1 MKKNIKIVLS
11 LLLVFLSIISIAA
24 CDQKKNKNDT
34 TEKTNNMEK
43 NEGDKETGEKEE
55 ADYETMIIRNQQFSD
70 SITQMDEIKEA
81 KVMTYGETSI
91 AGVTLEEGQE
101 LNDEL
106 KEKIMNEIK
115 DTDESITEVKVT
127 NDEGVIGE
135 LTEAEDKIKSG
146 EASENLEE
154 NIKGIYEK
162 IE

>member
-70 SITQMDEIKEA
+70 SLTQMDEIKEA